1 MSKWEWKKLGEVCD
15 SINGLWKGKKEPFI
29 KVGVIRNTNFTKNCK
44 LDLNPSKLEF
54 LDVEK
59 KQYDKRKLQF
69 GDLIVE
75 KSGGSEKQPVGR
87 VVLFEEKEGEYSLKI
102 NLSSPVDFFEY
113 NLTFPIM
120 CAGYYNDEDFRNFK
134 YATPVIPNTQM
145 IIFKFKNEDRD
156 MKIDWYIELIVLP
169 MDSLGII
176 AAVIIAVMLVIL
188 GVIIF
193 LHVRE
198 VKEEQ
203 KETNKFK
210 SWFA

>member
-1 MSKWEWKKLGEVCD
+1 MKKNNYVE
-15 SINGLWKGKKEPFI
+15 
-29 KVGVIRNTNFTKNCK
+29 NFQIISGNYYKDK
-44 LDLNPSKLEF
+44 DLF
-54 LDVEK
+54 
-59 KQYDKRKLQF
+59 Y
-69 GDLIVE
+69 
-75 KSGGSEKQPVGR
+75 
-87 VVLFEEKEGEYSLKI
+87 
-102 NLSSPVDFFEY
+102 
-113 NLTFPIM
+113 
-120 CAGYYNDEDFRNFK
+120 DEDFRNFK